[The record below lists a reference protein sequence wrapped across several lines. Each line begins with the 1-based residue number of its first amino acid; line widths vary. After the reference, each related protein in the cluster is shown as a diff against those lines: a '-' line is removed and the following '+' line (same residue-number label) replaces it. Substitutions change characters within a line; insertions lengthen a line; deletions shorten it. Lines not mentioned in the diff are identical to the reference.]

1 MNGLLPGLYVPADS
15 PVHGL
20 DPRVKMGAVLL
31 LMMVPFALQ
40 GFWGYLLLTAFVAVV
55 SVVSR
60 VPLLAL
66 LRTLRNL
73 FWIGFFM
80 FFLYIFTTP
89 GQTLFTVR
97 LSAHEAWGGIT
108 ATWEGLLSAGVQIY
122 RLCLLVITASL
133 LTFTTSPVQL
143 SHGLEALLA
152 PLQVLRLPVRELSM
166 VLTIALRFVPTLF
179 EEIEKIAKAQRARG
193 VDFRSGGPLRRA
205 RNLVPVFVPI
215 FVSAFRRANDLATA
229 MDARGFRCSPHRT
242 RLRQLHLGLQD
253 LIAILV
259 VLGTVLAAIGIER
272 LV

>member
-40 GFWGYLLLTAFVAVV
+40 GFWGYLLLTAFVALV

-152 PLQVLRLPVRELSM
+152 PLQALRLPVRELSM

-215 FVSAFRRANDLATA
+215 SNDLATA

-253 LIAILV
+253 LIAVLV

>member
-1 MNGLLPGLYVPADS
+1 MNGLFPGLYVPSDS
-15 PVHGL
+15 PVHRL

-31 LMMVPFALQ
+31 LMMVPFALR
-40 GFWGYLLLTAFVAVV
+40 GFWGYFLLSVFVALV
-55 SVVSR
+55 SIVSR

-89 GQTLFTVR
+89 GQPIV
-97 LSAHEAWGGIT
+97 AWGAIT
-108 ATWEGLLSAGVQIY
+108 ATWEGLLAAGAQIY
-122 RLCLLVITASL
+122 RLCLLVVMASL
-133 LTFTTSPVQL
+133 LTLTTSPVQL

-152 PLQVLRLPVRELSM
+152 PLEGLRLPVRELAM

-242 RLRQLHLGLQD
+242 RLRQLRLNLRD
-253 LIAILV
+253 LVAFLV
-259 VLGTVLAAIGIER
+259 VLGAVLAAIGVER
-272 LV
+272 LA

>member
-1 MNGLLPGLYVPADS
+1 MNGLLPGLYVPDDS
-15 PVHGL
+15 PVHRL

-40 GFWGYLLLTAFVAVV
+40 GVWGYLLLSAFVALV
-55 SVVSR
+55 SIVSR

-89 GQTLFTVR
+89 GQPLV
-97 LSAHEAWGGIT
+97 AWGGIT
-108 ATWEGLLSAGVQIY
+108 ATWEGLLAAGAQIY
-122 RLCLLVITASL
+122 RLCLLVIVASL

-152 PLQVLRLPVRELSM
+152 PLESLRLPVRELSM

-179 EEIEKIAKAQRARG
+179 EEIEKIARAQRARG

-242 RLRQLHLGLQD
+242 RLRQLRLGLQD
-253 LIAILV
+253 LMAILV
-259 VLGTVLAAIGIER
+259 VLGAVLAAIGGER
-272 LV
+272 LA